1 MKRLAIVGSTG
12 SIGQNTLRVVEHL
25 SDRFRVFALAAN
37 STVDLLAE
45 QTAAFHPAVVA
56 ITDSTRVDAFRNC
69 CRAKGV
75 PVPEVVTGEQGLRQ
89 IASATEVDIVVS
101 GAVGAAGL
109 APTYS
114 AVASG
119 KTVALANKEA
129 MVLAG
134 ELLRNTAKKAQAT
147 IIPIDSEHSAIDQCL
162 RSGRLNEVKR
172 LILTASGGPF
182 RETPA
187 EQFPEISP
195 EQALNHPVWKMGKR
209 ITIDS
214 ATLMN
219 KGLEVIE
226 AHWLFDLPA
235 EKIDIMVHPQ
245 SVVHSMVEF
254 VDGSII
260 AQLGTADMRT
270 PIQYA
275 LTYPERLPSPLAGL
289 DWATVSRL
297 DFMPT
302 DRKKFP
308 CISLAYQ
315 AMHAG
320 GTTPAVL
327 NATDEIAVEAFLD
340 RRIAFP
346 DIPKM
351 IENTLSAHQNT
362 AADSIESIIEADR
375 WARDY
380 ARRRLT

>member
-1 MKRLAIVGSTG
+1 MKRLTIVGSTG

-25 SDRFRVFALAAN
+25 SDRLRVFALAAN

-45 QTAAFHPAVVA
+45 QTAAFKPYVVA
-56 ITDSTRVDAFRNC
+56 ITDPTRVDAFRNS
-69 CRAKGV
+69 CRQRGV

-89 IASATEVDIVVS
+89 IASASDVDIVVS
-101 GAVGAAGL
+101 GVVGAAGL
-109 APTYS
+109 VPTYS
-114 AVASG
+114 AVLAG

-129 MVLAG
+129 MVMAG
-134 ELLRNTAKKAQAT
+134 ELLRNTAKKTGAT
-147 IIPIDSEHSAIDQCL
+147 IIPVDSEHSAIDQCL

-182 RETPA
+182 RDTPV

-226 AHWLFDLPA
+226 AHWLFDLPP
-235 EKIDIMVHPQ
+235 EKIDVMVHPQ

-275 LTYPERLPSPLAGL
+275 LTYPERLPSPVAGL
-289 DWATVSRL
+289 DWAAVSRF
-297 DFMPT
+297 DFLQT

-315 AMHAG
+315 AMQNG
-320 GTTPAVL
+320 GTTPTVL
-327 NATDEIAVEAFLD
+327 NAADEVAVEAFLD
-340 RRIAFP
+340 RRIPFP
-346 DIPKM
+346 DIPKI
-351 IENTLSAHQNT
+351 IERVLNAHQGSK
-362 AADSIESIIEADR
+362 ADSIESIFEVDR
-375 WARDY
+375 WAREY
-380 ARRRLT
+380 VRHRLS